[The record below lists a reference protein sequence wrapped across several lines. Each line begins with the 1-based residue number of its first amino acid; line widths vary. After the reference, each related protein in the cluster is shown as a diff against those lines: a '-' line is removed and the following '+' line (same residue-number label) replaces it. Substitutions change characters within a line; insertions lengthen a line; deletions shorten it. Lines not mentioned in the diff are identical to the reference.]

1 MLDQPTG
8 PTPTRFAYLGP
19 EGTFTEAALHSLGTP
34 SEGDARP
41 AASVPAALAM
51 VRAGEVDAAVVP
63 LENSVEGSVSPTVDG
78 LAAGEPLLI
87 TREVFLE
94 VDFVLGVRPGLG
106 LDGVARLASHPH
118 ALAQTRGWVAEHL
131 PATEVLAAA
140 STADAARLVA
150 EGAPG
155 APDAA
160 VCPELAAARY
170 GLDVVARQLAD
181 TPGAVTRF
189 VQVERPGRLPAPT
202 GADRT
207 TVMCSV
213 RDRTGALLDL
223 LTVLASRGLN
233 LTRLDSRPTRQRLG
247 VYTFTF
253 DCEGHL
259 AEARVGD
266 ALVALH
272 RLCDEVR
279 FLGSY
284 PRADGRA
291 AAPVPEP
298 LADPAFGAGQ
308 AWVDRLRAGA
318 GS

>member
-1 MLDQPTG
+1 MLDQPVR

-34 SEGDARP
+34 SGGERVP
-41 AASVPAALAM
+41 APSVPAALAM
-51 VRAGEVDAAVVP
+51 VRAGEVDAALVP

-78 LAAGEPLLI
+78 LALGEPLLI

-94 VDFVLGVRPGLG
+94 VDFVLGVRPGTAVA
-106 LDGVARLASHPH
+106 DVARVASHPH

-131 PATEVLAAA
+131 PTAEVLAAA

-150 EGAPG
+150 EGAAG

-160 VCPELAAARY
+160 VCPELAARY

-189 VQVERPGRLPAPT
+189 VLVERPGRLPAPT

-207 TVMCSV
+207 TVTCSV

-233 LTRLDSRPTRQRLG
+233 LTRLDSRPTRERLRG
-247 VYTFTF
+247 PPGRRPGRR
-253 DCEGHL
+253 CPGG
-259 AEARVGD
+259 AAS
-266 ALVALH
+266 ALRRRALPGLLPAG
-272 RLCDEVR
+272 RR
-279 FLGSY
+279 PGGRAG
-284 PRADGRA
+284 PRAAGR
-291 AAPVPEP
+291 PG
-298 LADPAFGAGQ
+298 L
-308 AWVDRLRAGA
+308 RCRAGLGRPA
-318 GS
+318 ARRATRVSPQR